1 MRETT
6 AVMDRVLG
14 SVMDA
19 KMDLKVTWGF
29 SPNKRLKNRVPSKK
43 ELPRESFFR
52 MQISTRKKIIIIL
65 TMAGMCSNRVIFNR
79 LPYAAFAVAKLY
91 RFS

>member
-1 MRETT
+1 
-6 AVMDRVLG
+6 
-14 SVMDA
+14 MDA
-19 KMDLKVTWGF
+19 KMDLKAAWGF

-43 ELPRESFFR
+43 ALPRESFFR
-52 MQISTRKKIIIIL
+52 MHISTRKKIIIIL
-65 TMAGMCSNRVIFNR
+65 IMAGMCPNRVICDK